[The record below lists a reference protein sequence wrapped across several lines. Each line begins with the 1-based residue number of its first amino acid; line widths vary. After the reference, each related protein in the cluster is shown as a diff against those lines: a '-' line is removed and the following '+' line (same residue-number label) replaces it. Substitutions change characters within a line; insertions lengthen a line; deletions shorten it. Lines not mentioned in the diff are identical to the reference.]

1 MNAKPPKPKLNRQIL
16 DEASDWFV
24 DFRVGDVD
32 QHARERFDE
41 WLRRSPEHI
50 RAYMEIANTYVV
62 LPALNPTRKVDVQDL
77 IAYARSEGN
86 VVPFEKT
93 ARPNQP
99 LSRAAELDGESRVE
113 RGAPSAHR
121 SPRRRGP
128 RVFALAASIAIA
140 CVTAS
145 LLAWLA
151 VQWHSTYATD
161 IGERRSI
168 TLEDGSTIDLNAR
181 SKVRVRFSNGERDV
195 ELLEGQ
201 ALFGVA
207 KDKARPF
214 IVRSGIAVVRAVGTQ
229 FDVYRKRSGTTV
241 TVVEGRV
248 AVFGPLYPVE
258 SGRGEDSVVPN
269 SLTLNPSPTTGEG
282 SAPRVREGHTS
293 PGRASHLLPS
303 PSDGEGPRSAGEVF
317 VSAGEQVTV
326 TERPIPAPKQ
336 ANVAAATAWTQ
347 HQLVLDGSPLSDV
360 VDGFNRY
367 NTRQI
372 VIEDRALD
380 DFHVSGVYSSTDPA
394 SLIRFLRQQ
403 PGIDVIETD
412 EGVRITRK

>member
-24 DFRVGDVD
+24 DFRVGDID
-32 QHARERFDE
+32 STARERFDL
-41 WLRRSPEHI
+41 WLRQSPEHI
-50 RAYMEIANTYVV
+50 RAYMEIANTYVA
-62 LPALNPTRKVDVQDL
+62 LPALNPTRKVDVQQL

-86 VVPFEKT
+86 VVPFEYT
-93 ARPNQP
+93 SRPNQP
-99 LSRAAELDGESRVE
+99 LSRAARLDGESRVE
-113 RGAPSAHR
+113 GGAPNSHP
-121 SPRRRGP
+121 SPRRRSS
-128 RVFALAASIAIA
+128 RRFAVAAA
-140 CVTAS
+140 AS
-145 LLAWLA
+145 LLVATAATWF
-151 VQWHSTYATD
+151 VSQRNTYATG

-168 TLEDGSTIDLNAR
+168 TLADGSTIDLNAR
-181 SKVRVRFSNGERDV
+181 SKIRIRFSKDERDV

-207 KDKARPF
+207 HDVSRPF
-214 IVRSGIAVVRAVGTQ
+214 IVSAGNTAVRAVGTQ

-248 AVFGPLYPVE
+248 AVYPSSSPRPAQPSSTPAAAEGGGPSLDPQH
-258 SGRGEDSVVPN
+258 SALRAFSSAQPIPSVLHQR
-269 SLTLNPSPTTGEG
+269 SEK
-282 SAPRVREGHTS
+282 
-293 PGRASHLLPS
+293 
-303 PSDGEGPRSAGEVF
+303 EGPPAGEVF

-326 TERPIPAPKQ
+326 TERPLPAPKQ

-347 HQLVLDGSPLSDV
+347 HQLVFDASPLSDV

-372 VIEDRALD
+372 VIEERALD

>member
-1 MNAKPPKPKLNRQIL
+1 MKSPKPKLNRQVL

-32 QHARERFDE
+32 STARERFDL
-41 WLRRSPEHI
+41 WLRQSPEHI
-50 RAYMEIANTYVV
+50 RAYMEIANTYVA
-62 LPALNPTRKVDVQDL
+62 LPALNPTRKVDVQEL

-86 VVPFEKT
+86 VVPFEHT
-93 ARPNQP
+93 TRPNQP
-99 LSRAAELDGESRVE
+99 LSRPAVLNGESRVE
-113 RGAPSAHR
+113 RGASNEHR
-121 SPRRRGP
+121 SSRRRGP
-128 RVFALAASIAIA
+128 RAAALAASIAIA
-140 CVTAS
+140 CVIATLA
-145 LLAWLA
+145 AWLA
-151 VQWHSTYATD
+151 VQWHSTYSTD

-181 SKVRVRFSNGERDV
+181 SKVRVKFSKGERDV

-207 KDKARPF
+207 HDVTRPF
-214 IVRSGIAVVRAVGTQ
+214 VVSAGNTAVRAVGTQ

-248 AVFGPLYPVE
+248 AVYGPPHAATL
-258 SGRGEDSVVPN
+258 
-269 SLTLNPSPTTGEG
+269 SLPY
-282 SAPRVREGHTS
+282 
-293 PGRASHLLPS
+293 
-303 PSDGEGPRSAGEVF
+303 PSDGEGQGVRIPSASKGEDGPKGRLRTANSSPSIPHQHLEKDGRATPAGEVF

-326 TERPIPAPKQ
+326 TEREVAEPKPT
-336 ANVAAATAWTQ
+336 NIAATTAWTQ
-347 HQLVLDGSPLSDV
+347 HRLIFEATPLGDV
-360 VDGFNRY
+360 VDDFNRY
-367 NTRQI
+367 NSRQLM
-372 VIEDRALD
+372 IEDRALD

-412 EGVRITRK
+412 DGVRITRK